1 MVAFAVMI
9 STPIM
14 FPVTII
20 TAVAIMIAAIIVI
33 TEVPASVAV
42 PAVIMFKPAVFSL
55 PVTVE
60 ESLSVV
66 TRPHPAS
73 PWVRRPSPITFMPAI
88 MPSDRIPIAL
98 DPLIVGAGLG
108 RHAVRTRR
116 WRFELHRL
124 LLTDRSLS
132 VTRKITMRSTNHAL
146 ATLPLAAGG

>member
-20 TAVAIMIAAIIVI
+20 TAVAIMIAAIVVI
-33 TEVPASVAV
+33 TQVPASVVV

-88 MPSDRIPIAL
+88 MPSDRIPVTL
-98 DPLIVGAGLG
+98 DPQELG
-108 RHAVRTRR
+108 SGGRR
-116 WRFELHRL
+116 QN
-124 LLTDRSLS
+124 S
-132 VTRKITMRSTNHAL
+132 NHAGRRRRPDGDPDRDL
-146 ATLPLAAGG
+146 SAEYRQGKQ